1 MSTRF
6 SIITVCYNA
15 AACIRPTMDSLVAQ
29 RWPHI
34 EYVVVDGLSKDGTQ
48 DIVRSYGDRVTT
60 FVSERDKGIFDAM
73 NKGIALA
80 QGDVLFFL
88 NADDVFCDPDV
99 LADVAAQ
106 FDADP
111 QLDLLYGNIVVT
123 RDGQQHPRR
132 FHWVTPRNIYYGD
145 LCHQAVFARRSV
157 FERLGS
163 FNIQM
168 PTDADYDW
176 LLRVFDSGA
185 RTRYIDR
192 NICFFAD
199 GGFHTQN
206 QARHEAERWA
216 IKTQYRAPWRAW
228 LGYWLLRVELKAR
241 KLRGESIG

>member
-15 AACIRPTMDSLVAQ
+15 AGCIRPTMDSLVSQSGAD
-29 RWPHI
+29 I
-34 EYVVVDGLSKDGTQ
+34 EYIVVDGASKDGTQ
-48 DIVRSYGDRVTT
+48 DIVRSYGERVST
-60 FVSERDKGIFDAM
+60 FVSEKDKGIFDAM
-73 NKGIALA
+73 NKGISLA
-80 QGDVLFFL
+80 TGDVLFFL
-88 NADDVFCDPDV
+88 NADDVFCDPAV
-99 LADVAAQ
+99 LRDVAAQ

-111 QLDLLYGNIVVT
+111 SLELVYGNIVVT
-123 RDGQQHPRR
+123 RDGHKHPRR

-157 FERLGS
+157 FQRLGA
-163 FNIQM
+163 FNLSM

-176 LLRVFDSGA
+176 LLRVFHSGA

-192 NICFFAD
+192 DICFFAD

-216 IKTQYRAPWRAW
+216 IKTRFRAPWRVW
-228 LGYWLLRVELKAR
+228 LGYWALRVELKLR
-241 KLRGESIG
+241 KMRGESIG